1 MKSDVIVSLIK
12 EIVKNE
18 VKQQVKEEIVRLV
31 KSGAVTINSQN
42 KTNTSS
48 LVALTETKSK
58 PKQVVPT
65 TPPPMQPKKE
75 FTKNSVLNEILNM
88 TTPFSAAERAEG
100 GTGLSGMM
108 GGSVL
113 DNIQRESE
121 EDWGTLN
128 MTTSGVTTQPVSNN
142 AEIDAVTKALTR
154 DYSEL
159 VKRFK

>member
-31 KSGAVTINSQN
+31 KSGAVTVNSQN
-42 KTNTSS
+42 KPTTSLTN
-48 LVALTETKSK
+48 LTETKSK
-58 PKQVVPT
+58 PKQVPT
-65 TPPPMQPKKE
+65 IPPPIQPKKE
-75 FTKNSVLNEILNM
+75 FTKNSAINEILNM

-100 GTGLSGMM
+100 GTGMAGMM
-108 GGSVL
+108 GGSIL
-113 DNIQRESE
+113 DMIQRDEE
-121 EDWGTLN
+121 EDWGTIN

-142 AEIDAVTKALTR
+142 PEMDAVTKALTR